1 MKLTPYGWESLV
13 DGRLPAWVAIAL
25 GRGLGLVG
33 SAGAPLVVLSAL
45 LGVAKDVVGALKF
58 SDEGKSA

>member
-1 MKLTPYGWESLV
+1 MKLTPSGWKFLV

-25 GRGLGLVG
+25 RRGLRLVAT
-33 SAGAPLVVLSAL
+33 AGAPLVVLSAL
-45 LGVAKDVVGALKF
+45 LGVAKDVVGALNL